1 MAPMSLKVLASMR
14 VSTCIFTRHF
24 TSFCVRKSVF
34 NGVFVFESNS
44 EVMMWSLLAV
54 RICSV
59 VPAVVTMEAVDLGF
73 HPITFIHMKCCV

>member
-1 MAPMSLKVLASMR
+1 MHFYKTFYKLLCAE
-14 VSTCIFTRHF
+14 VS
-24 TSFCVRKSVF
+24 VQF

-59 VPAVVTMEAVDLGF
+59 VPVVVTMEAVDLGF